1 MLSLAIRRLLLS
13 LLAVVTVATS
23 SPASAA
29 ENLLGFRMRNF
40 KSMHMHDEAEA
51 TKMIDTL
58 KTLRCEVKVSQHGD
72 HKDVAF
78 RTQQWKLLSLKSAE
92 QVAGWQKWLAA
103 NGFETL
109 RSNPVAKQKAAE
121 KDGTAHVEVVQY
133 RAVEAKTLHVHQPAE
148 AAEALAIF
156 QALGCEAKQVSH
168 GNHKDLQV
176 SCAEWREIVLP
187 NHEAA
192 SSWETY
198 LKTRGFETKH
208 EHRH

>member
-1 MLSLAIRRLLLS
+1 MLSLAARPLLLG
-13 LLAVVTVATS
+13 LFAALAVAGSTAN
-23 SPASAA
+23 AA
-29 ENLLGFRMRNF
+29 DNLLGFRMRNF
-40 KSMHMHDEAEA
+40 KSLHMHDEAEA
-51 TKMIDTL
+51 NKMIETL

-78 RTQQWKLLSLKSAE
+78 RTQQWKLLSLKSAD
-92 QVAGWQKWLAA
+92 QVAGWQKWLKA

-109 RSNPVAKQKAAE
+109 RSNPVAKEKPAAQE
-121 KDGTAHVEVVQY
+121 GSAHVEVVQY
-133 RAVEAKTLHVHQPAE
+133 RAVETKTLHVHQPAE

-156 QALGCEAKQVSH
+156 RALGCEAKQVSH

-176 SCAEWREIVLP
+176 TCKQWREIVLP
-187 NHEAA
+187 NHETAG
-192 SSWETY
+192 SWETY